1 MAHKPKKLLWTVA
14 GGLLTAAILGSL
26 AASAADVNDLG
37 AISLNRFVVT
47 ESGERVLTDSVS
59 SDQVTQSGWY
69 VSTDDSLY
77 YYYAD
82 GSYATDETTLDDG
95 NTYLFGPD
103 GMLKTGWQTVGSKRY
118 YYSTEV
124 GAPEYGWVNYLDH
137 LYYIDQENGKLTGVQ
152 EINGIPYTFDDYGCV
167 QTGWITYDD
176 GGTYYYDADAVPAM
190 GWTTL
195 DENTYYF
202 TADGAA
208 TGIADVDGSKYS
220 FTADGVL
227 QTGGWIT
234 SLDGGTCYA
243 SENGALAVG
252 MTVLDGKTYYFNENG
267 VMQTGVV
274 ATENGTYFF
283 NADGVQETGWK
294 TFPSEGTKC
303 YFAPE
308 NGAMAVGA
316 QTIDGKNYYFDENGV
331 MQTGWITIDGVSH
344 HFDETTGVMTAESGY
359 AKVQLDVPD
368 YKQFDS
374 RWAYKTINYS
384 TIGQV
389 GCLATSLA
397 MKYSYSTGTSTTP
410 DLMLPKLSFSGD
422 DLLWISVP
430 NLGYTL
436 QDVSG
441 TISQSVMKTI
451 YEKLLEGKPVVVGAM
466 KGNGSQHYVV
476 VTGYVGST
484 GTQFSAANFVMN
496 DPGSNY
502 RTRLNEYLDLFPYL
516 YKLIY

>member
-267 VMQTGVV
+267 VMQTSGSH
-274 ATENGTYFF
+274 G
-283 NADGVQETGWK
+283 
-294 TFPSEGTKC
+294 KC
-303 YFAPE
+303 ILRPDIRIH
-308 NGAMAVGA
+308 
-316 QTIDGKNYYFDENGV
+316 TIDQHILHAGTRQNARDAKSLLA
-331 MQTGWITIDGVSH
+331 WIRHILRTVYRQIDR
-344 HFDETTGVMTAESGY
+344 T
-359 AKVQLDVPD
+359 VQQGFLDFL
-368 YKQFDS
+368 YEH
-374 RWAYKTINYS
+374 R
-384 TIGQV
+384 
-389 GCLATSLA
+389 LATKGADCRIFLLV
-397 MKYSYSTGTSTTP
+397 P
-410 DLMLPKLSFSGD
+410 LRCHDHFLKLHIRVI
-422 DLLWISVP
+422 LL
-430 NLGYTL
+430 
-436 QDVSG
+436 
-441 TISQSVMKTI
+441 
-451 YEKLLEGKPVVVGAM
+451 
-466 KGNGSQHYVV
+466 
-476 VTGYVGST
+476 
-484 GTQFSAANFVMN
+484 
-496 DPGSNY
+496 
-502 RTRLNEYLDLFPYL
+502 
-516 YKLIY
+516 